1 MTTRDFKRI
10 ILKMFGDR
18 EFYGYEVHKKL
29 LSENIKIEISHL
41 YRVLN
46 EMMKEG
52 LLEGRWEKSRLGPRK
67 RVYRLGRKGRGEL
80 DNILLDAIET
90 VHSFYGKYLVTL
102 PSKLNPVDGICNL
115 LTDEMKGTKNI
126 GYVTPNFSPIHER
139 MIYALHGKVPEGN
152 IYLVKPRS
160 VQVKLNLDNLL
171 FLDGAYDN
179 IPMKDGY
186 FDLLVVVDLPKE
198 ELLEAVL
205 RECHRVSSQNG
216 RLGILAPTV
225 LIHKYEDPLTIG
237 DFVEKYEHEKIE
249 RGEHVDKEVLQ
260 ALLENYFK
268 RVEERQIV
276 HMSVLLAFE
285 PRVLQQ

>member
-1 MTTRDFKRI
+1 MDLRKI

-18 EFYGYEVHKKL
+18 EFYGYDVHKKL
-29 LSENIKIEISHL
+29 LSENVKIEISRL

-46 EMMKEG
+46 EMKREG
-52 LLEGRWEKSRLGPRK
+52 LLESRWERSQLGPRK
-67 RVYRLGRKGRGEL
+67 RVYQLGRKGREEL
-80 DNILLDAIET
+80 DNILLDAIKT
-90 VHSFYGKYLVTL
+90 VHSFYGKYLMKL
-102 PSKLNPVDGICNL
+102 PSKLNPVDGICSL

-139 MIYALHGKVPEGN
+139 MIYALHDKVPEGN

-160 VQVKLNLDNLL
+160 VKVKMNLDNLL

-186 FDLLVVVDLPKE
+186 FDLLVVIDLPKE
-198 ELLEAVL
+198 EVLETVL

-216 RLGILAPTV
+216 RLGILTPTI

-260 ALLENYFK
+260 PLLENYFK

-276 HMSVLLAFE
+276 HMSVCLAFE
-285 PRVLQQ
+285 PRVPQH

>member
-1 MTTRDFKRI
+1 MRTRDLKRI

-18 EFYGYEVHKKL
+18 EFYGYDVHKKL
-29 LSENIKIEISHL
+29 LSEGVKIEISHL
-41 YRVLN
+41 YRVLS
-46 EMMKEG
+46 EMKREG
-52 LLEGRWEKSRLGPRK
+52 SLQSRWERSQLGPRK
-67 RVYRLGRKGRGEL
+67 RTYQLDRKGRKEL
-80 DNILLDAIET
+80 DNILLDAIKT
-90 VHSFYGKYLVTL
+90 VHSFYGKYLMTL
-102 PSKLNPVDGICNL
+102 PFKLNPVDGICSL
-115 LTDEMKGTKNI
+115 LTDEMKGKRNI

-139 MIYALHGKVPEGN
+139 MIHTLHDKVPEGN

-186 FDLLVVVDLPKE
+186 FDLLVLVDLPKE
-198 ELLEAVL
+198 EVLETVL
-205 RECHRVSSQNG
+205 RECQRVSSQDG
-216 RLGILAPTV
+216 RLGILTPTV

-276 HMSVLLAFE
+276 HMSVCLAFK
-285 PRVLQQ
+285 PRVLQH